1 MSAKMVAIG
10 ARVPQ
15 EDAEFISQLKIEGAT
30 TPSDK
35 VRVII
40 AEARRRH
47 QGSNNYD
54 ASLDMVNGL
63 LTVTNRMLRHA
74 EMESKSHSELMAR
87 TLDWLPDMMAYL
99 LSSRQK
105 LADGDLTEMKSL
117 EEDVA
122 DRVFRLVESV
132 LQMGVTRHCTCYDKN
147 LITQRVAPIL
157 DLARVI
163 QVARVNLD
171 EGE

>member
-1 MSAKMVAIG
+1 MSVKMIAIG

-35 VRVII
+35 VRIII

-54 ASLDMVNGL
+54 ACLDQVNSLL
-63 LTVTNRMLRHA
+63 AATNSMLRHA
-74 EMESKSHSELMAR
+74 ELETRSHSELMAR
-87 TLDWLPDMMAYL
+87 TLDWLPDLVAYL
-99 LSSRQK
+99 LSSKQK
-105 LADGDLTEMKSL
+105 MVNGDRDEMTSL

-122 DRVFRLVESV
+122 DRVFRLIESV
-132 LQMGVTRHCTCYDKN
+132 MQLGVTRYCSCYDKN
-147 LITQRVAPIL
+147 LVTNRMAPIL

-163 QVARVNLD
+163 DSTRVNLKK
-171 EGE
+171 GE

>member
-15 EDAEFISQLKIEGAT
+15 EDAEFISQLKIEGAA

-54 ASLDMVNGL
+54 ACLDQVNGL
-63 LTVTNRMLRHA
+63 LGTTNRMLRHA
-74 EMESKSHSELMAR
+74 ELEAKNHSELLAR
-87 TLDWLPDMMAYL
+87 TLDWLPDMMANL
-99 LSSRQK
+99 LSSKQK
-105 LADGDLTEMKSL
+105 LANGDHAEMQSL

-122 DRVFRLVESV
+122 DRVFRLIESV
-132 LQMGVTRHCTCYDKN
+132 LQMGVTRNCTCYDKN
-147 LITQRVAPIL
+147 LITERVGPIL

-163 QVARVNLD
+163 EVARVNLKQGD
-171 EGE
+171 

>member
-1 MSAKMVAIG
+1 MVAIG

>member
-15 EDAEFISQLKIEGAT
+15 EDAEFISQLKIEGAV

-54 ASLDMVNGL
+54 ACLDQVNHL
-63 LTVTNRMLRHA
+63 LSTTNRMLRHA
-74 EMESKSHSELMAR
+74 EMEAKQHSEIMAR
-87 TLDWLPDMMAYL
+87 TLDWIPDLVAYL
-99 LSSRQK
+99 LSSKHK
-105 LADGDLTEMKSL
+105 LVNGEITEMQSM

-132 LQMGVTRHCTCYDKN
+132 LQLGVTRQCRCYDKEVIN
-147 LITQRVAPIL
+147 RRIAPIL

-163 QVARVNLD
+163 EVSRVNIND
-171 EGE
+171 GD

>member
-1 MSAKMVAIG
+1 MVAIG

-15 EDAEFISQLKIEGAT
+15 VDAEFISQLKIDGAA

-40 AEARRRH
+40 ADARRRH

-54 ASLDMVNGL
+54 ACLEQVNGL
-63 LTVTNRMLRHA
+63 LATTNRMLRHA
-74 EMESKSHSELMAR
+74 ELEAKNHSELLAR

-99 LSSRQK
+99 LSSKKK
-105 LADGDLTEMKSL
+105 LEEGDPDEMLSL

-122 DRVFRLVESV
+122 DRVFRLIESI

-147 LITQRVAPIL
+147 LISERVQPIL

-163 QVARVNLD
+163 EVSRANLN
-171 EGE
+171 EGEKR